1 MIQALKDATTVCNT
15 INRAGFDAYIINIM
29 LHQRVLQAGGPQEV
43 DVAVDLDVDELYKI
57 FAKVMS
63 VKEEGVF
70 GAVQE
75 GETLVRFYNAGS
87 DTVGHP
93 ESSIIRLTPRLRAEL
108 EQRGEHLEN
117 LIYPPRYQAEDA
129 YHGFADWGEG
139 TIRFQGE
146 PELTL
151 KGNFLLGLR
160 AMRFAA
166 NFNIT
171 IEPNSWMAI
180 VRNAQNILDFVPI
193 QDVVDEWQKVVA
205 ENSWYFVQL
214 MFDAG
219 ILEGLI
225 PEVSALTSVMQNR
238 EDNGEEQSVFAH
250 TIETMRFYG
259 EQLPYDWYGMMAC
272 LLHDAGKMQS
282 AQYADAEWFFAQHH
296 IVGAHL
302 ARKILRR
309 LGFVPED
316 IALICHLIRNHKRFD
331 YMLNEKGIRRFKGL
345 DEYPRLI
352 EMARAN
358 IQAKGGSYKAF
369 NHNIKYLERADVP
382 EEMTEPLLNGNEIM
396 DFTDLQPGPL
406 VGVIRKAL
414 LQAQIEGRV
423 SSVPEAIDFIC
434 WYKAHE
440 KL

>member
-15 INRAGFDAYIINIM
+15 INRSGFDAYIINIM
-29 LHQRVLQAGGPQEV
+29 LHERVLQDGSEQEV
-43 DVAVDLDVDELYKI
+43 DVAADLDFDELYKI
-57 FAKVMS
+57 FGKVIS
-63 VKEEGVF
+63 LKEEGVL

-75 GETLVRFYNAGS
+75 GQTLVRFYSTDSENI
-87 DTVGHP
+87 GHP
-93 ESSIIRLTPRLRAEL
+93 DSTVIRLTPRLRLEL
-108 EQRGEHLEN
+108 EKRGEHLEN
-117 LIYPPRYQAEDA
+117 LIYPSRYQAEDA
-129 YHGFADWGEG
+129 YDGFADWGEG
-139 TIRFQGE
+139 AIRFQGD

-166 NFNIT
+166 NFNIS

-180 VRNAQNILDFVPI
+180 VRNARNILDFMPM
-193 QDVVDEWQKVVA
+193 QDILDEWQKVVA
-205 ENSWYFVQL
+205 ENSWYFVRL
-214 MFDAG
+214 LFDSG
-219 ILEGLI
+219 ILQGLI
-225 PEVSALTSVMQNR
+225 PEVSSLTSVKQNR
-238 EDNGEEQSVFAH
+238 EDSGQEESVFEH
-250 TIETMRFYG
+250 TLETMRYYG

-272 LLHDAGKMQS
+272 LLHDAGKMQT
-282 AQYADAEWFFAQHH
+282 AQYAQEGCFFAQHH
-296 IVGAHL
+296 IIGAHL

-309 LGFVPED
+309 LGFIPED
-316 IALICHLIRNHKRFD
+316 IGLICHLVRNHKRFD
-331 YMLNEKGIRRFKGL
+331 FMLNEKGIRRFKGL
-345 DEYPRLI
+345 DEYPRII

-396 DFTDLQPGPL
+396 DFTGLQPGPI

-414 LQAQIEGRV
+414 LQAQIDGRV

-434 WYKAHE
+434 WYKANE